1 MKKQKLTKRQYN
13 DALEFITHLILT
25 KPEAVRR
32 LLARFDVHFTSR
44 PSNRQ
49 LINEVVRMLSK
60 NNQKFNDSLT
70 KLISIHIEHKGGE
83 MAVIDDNYDSY
94 EYDEIWGALAGLA
107 GKAIGGIA
115 GLFGK
120 KKNSGGGGGGAA
132 AAIAAQ
138 QQAAA
143 ARMKADMDAK
153 MRQMQLDQQRRDE
166 EERRRRREEEDRRR
180 REAETSAAKK
190 KDGGSNVMMIG
201 GMAVGAL
208 ALVGLLLFSM
218 KSKQPAPPTIIQK
231 V

>member
-1 MKKQKLTKRQYN
+1 MKQRRLTKGQYN

-32 LLARFDVHFTSR
+32 LLARFDTHFTSP

-70 KLISIHIEHKGGE
+70 KLISIHIERKGGE
-83 MAVIDDNYDSY
+83 MAVLDDNYDSY

-120 KKNSGGGGGGAA
+120 KKKSGGGGGAA

-153 MRQMQLDQQRRDE
+153 MRQMQLDQQRRAA
-166 EERRRRREEEDRRR
+166 ERREAESRRREEEDRRR
-180 REAETSAAKK
+180 RDAEANAAKK
-190 KDGGSNVMMIG
+190 KGGNSNVLLFG
-201 GMAVGAL
+201 GLAAA
-208 ALVGLLLFSM
+208 ALVGVALFAM
-218 KSKQPAPPTIIQK
+218 KSKQPAAPIVVQK
-231 V
+231 G